1 MQHNE
6 APEGYMK
13 DAQGRLV
20 PLEMVK
26 EIDKLRDEL
35 VRKMVTTAKQ
45 TAEILATFKT
55 SALSEIQSF
64 CDLSAAEYGK
74 ELGGT
79 KGNVQLTSYDGRY
92 RMDRCVSEYLD
103 FDERLQVAKELI
115 DQCLQEW
122 SSDSRPELKLLVNDA
137 FQVDRKG
144 NVNTKRILSLRKFEI
159 EDPRWQRAMQAINDS
174 LTVSG
179 SRVYLR
185 LYERI
190 GGSDQWRQIPLDIAA
205 V

>member
-1 MQHNE
+1 MQPKTI
-6 APEGYMK
+6 PEGYMQ

-20 PLEMVK
+20 PESMVK
-26 EIDKLRDEL
+26 DIDKLRDEL
-35 VRKMVTTAKQ
+35 VRKLVDRAKQ
-45 TAEILATFKT
+45 TAEALSAFKV

-64 CDLSAAEYGK
+64 CDLSAADYGK
-74 ELGGT
+74 ELGGA

-92 RMDRCVSEYLD
+92 RVDRCVAEFLD
-103 FDERLQVAKELI
+103 FDERLQVAKDLI
-115 DQCLQEW
+115 DQCLQDW

-144 NVNTKRILSLRKFEI
+144 NLNSKRILSLRKFEI
-159 EDPRWQRAMQAINDS
+159 EDERWQMAMKAINDS

-179 SRVYLR
+179 SRTYLR
-185 LYERI
+185 LYERV
-190 GGSDQWRQIPLDIAA
+190 GDSDQWRQLPLDLAS